1 MKINKKTSLFLNREP
16 KQRKTI
22 NNRRNEKNQD
32 FSILNRETKQKKA
45 VNNKRNEKQR
55 LPYF

>member
-1 MKINKKTSLFLNREP
+1 MREP

-22 NNRRNEKNQD
+22 NTRRNEKNRD

-45 VNNKRNEKQR
+45 INNKRNEKQR